1 MKDHLVSM
9 LLKDH
14 QPVEFQCVSE
24 KAKIEIGNIYTG
36 IVKNVV
42 KNINGAFVEFDE
54 DEMGFLSMQ
63 HKQYKAGDEV
73 LVQIKKEATKEKRP
87 MLSDQIELTGK
98 YLVLTSDKLSVGI
111 SNKIHKKDKKQEL
124 REMAEPLVTQE
135 YGFIIR
141 TEAAKAD
148 KEDVLYEADMLAE
161 KYQQIVRKKSYRKA
175 PQLVDTNY
183 DALSV
188 LVCDIKP
195 EAADSIVTDQEDL
208 YEQLKEKGYELEI
221 KEYVDYIQPN
231 LALES
236 GDLDANYFQHL
247 PYLESFNKENGTNLV
262 SAGAIHY
269 EPFGVYAGK
278 TTSLDELQDGATI
291 AVPNDTTNE
300 ARALLLL
307 EAQGLIKLKEDAGL
321 TATKNDIVEN
331 PKNLQLYEVEAAQLP
346 RVIGDVDVAVING
359 NYAIEAGY
367 KVSDALAV
375 EASDSLAATTYGN
388 VVAVRAGEENDPA
401 IQALIEALTSDEV
414 KAFIESTYDGA
425 VVPLF

>member
-1 MKDHLVSM
+1 MAYTEIVITKMKDHLVSM

-135 YGFIIR
+135 YGFILR

-208 YEQLKEKGYELEI
+208 YEQLKEKGYEVSLCCYEAGDIDRRYRVRHYLSEVFKQKIFMKSGGFLYIEQTEAMAVIDVNTGKSIGKKNQETHIKKINLEAA
-221 KEYVDYIQPN
+221 KE
-231 LALES
+231 
-236 GDLDANYFQHL
+236 
-247 PYLESFNKENGTNLV
+247 
-262 SAGAIHY
+262 
-269 EPFGVYAGK
+269 AGK
-278 TTSLDELQDGATI
+278 AKLADKNGRIPANLKLPLRDGDEERPDDPTFEDHYFINANSMHQPSIVDRSLNPIMSRDEFYSGCYGRASINFYAFNVSSKGI
-291 AVPNDTTNE
+291 A
-300 ARALLLL
+300 
-307 EAQGLIKLKEDAGL
+307 AGL
-321 TATKNDIVEN
+321 N
-331 PKNLQLYEVEAAQLP
+331 NLQKLEDGEML
-346 RVIGDVDVAVING
+346 
-359 NYAIEAGY
+359 AGG
-367 KVSDALAV
+367 STAEEDF
-375 EASDSLAATTYGN
+375 G
-388 VVAVRAGEENDPA
+388 GENAMAD
-401 IQALIEALTSDEV
+401 D
-414 KAFIESTYDGA
+414 DMM
-425 VVPLF
+425 

>member
-1 MKDHLVSM
+1 MAYTEIVITKMKDHLVSM

-208 YEQLKEKGYELEI
+208 YEQLKEKGYEVSLCCYEAGDI
-221 KEYVDYIQPN
+221 DRRYRVRHYLSEVFKQKIFMKSGGFLYIEQ
-231 LALES
+231 
-236 GDLDANYFQHL
+236 
-247 PYLESFNKENGTNLV
+247 T
-262 SAGAIHY
+262 
-269 EPFGVYAGK
+269 
-278 TTSLDELQDGATI
+278 
-291 AVPNDTTNE
+291 E
-300 ARALLLL
+300 AM
-307 EAQGLIKLKEDAGL
+307 
-321 TATKNDIVEN
+321 
-331 PKNLQLYEVEAAQLP
+331 
-346 RVIGDVDVAVING
+346 AVIDVNTG
-359 NYAIEAGY
+359 KSIGRPQQRLQR
-367 KVSDALAV
+367 KRQKLQRKQQDRS
-375 EASDSLAATTYGN
+375 G
-388 VVAVRAGEENDPA
+388 
-401 IQALIEALTSDEV
+401 
-414 KAFIESTYDGA
+414 
-425 VVPLF
+425 